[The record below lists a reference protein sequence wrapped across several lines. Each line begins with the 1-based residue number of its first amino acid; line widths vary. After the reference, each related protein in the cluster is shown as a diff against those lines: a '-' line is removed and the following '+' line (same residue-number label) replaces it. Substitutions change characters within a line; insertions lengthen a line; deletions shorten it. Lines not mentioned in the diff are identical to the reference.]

1 MKKTYIQPTM
11 LAVELLQKNQVCQI
25 ITASG
30 QNSGGP
36 DMGGED
42 PNTPDPGAKGS
53 TNVWDEEW

>member
-1 MKKTYIQPTM
+1 MKKIYIQPVIN
-11 LAVELLQKNQVCQI
+11 AVVVLQRNQVCTLI
-25 ITASG
+25 SASG

-42 PNTPDPGAKGS
+42 PNTPDPEAKGS